1 MIQNYMMLPFYEAK
15 EKQFRFRANCD
26 DDSPLHSFRIPN
38 YMLPSFFFKR
48 EKRPLDIG
56 FFRVYDLNDTLVAQ
70 LSALRHIHSVSAP
83 LFDGFGYVPNRLE
96 SILDTF
102 ATPEAPDP
110 GYSNYLL
117 PCGKYYIELSES
129 DDVKKYY
136 SEIFEVV
143 DDEAITDGDELIL
156 NGRGQTTM
164 DNWLTGGSW
173 APSGS
178 TMNYGGGTT
187 GVILSQ
193 VISNANDDDNHF
205 YKVSFNIG
213 GWNNFGDPTRYVR
226 VFLNGAGDYV
236 NSILVDGSGTPY
248 TYYVKNVSQ
257 IVFQVFNGNVTF
269 VLGSVSVKRID
280 GHVNHV
286 SMMTSRSCKFP
297 NSIAVATYNYFNYY
311 LLDALIAAPEYGE
324 VLKEDENG
332 DFEKVYSFVRPFKKY
347 SLQPML
353 LSEPVA
359 DALAQ
364 LNTFDIAEL
373 FDSINNDVFLL
384 NSNERLTQFRSI
396 QSFET
401 KFEWQ
406 DKDCYMLANISF
418 EENLAVYDKCCDDNE
433 DVAPC
438 FDPED
443 PLTELTIAVDFLT
456 DHFHISAS
464 NTPADLEG
472 TFITIAYRKVAIGG
486 YIDCSTIGGAETL
499 TGIEMPYADFLA
511 NGADFYVSDVADY
524 VYSFFVNVTQL
535 RCDGVSSDAVCS
547 GCIPFDEEIQSAG
560 FDPDTL
566 FVEPVTALVPTGWTV
581 QLFVYCSG
589 VAIPDCDAIPVGSYN
604 AYGPAVTA
612 ASFNTT
618 PLEFLKNTCFHW
630 CVMAKYT
637 RSGCDPV
644 YSNRIAGSS

>member
-1 MIQNYMMLPFYEAK
+1 
-15 EKQFRFRANCD
+15 
-26 DDSPLHSFRIPN
+26 
-38 YMLPSFFFKR
+38 
-48 EKRPLDIG
+48 
-56 FFRVYDLNDTLVAQ
+56 
-70 LSALRHIHSVSAP
+70 
-83 LFDGFGYVPNRLE
+83 
-96 SILDTF
+96 
-102 ATPEAPDP
+102 
-110 GYSNYLL
+110 
-117 PCGKYYIELSES
+117 
-129 DDVKKYY
+129 
-136 SEIFEVV
+136 
-143 DDEAITDGDELIL
+143 
-156 NGRGQTTM
+156 
-164 DNWLTGGSW
+164 
-173 APSGS
+173 
-178 TMNYGGGTT
+178 
-187 GVILSQ
+187 
-193 VISNANDDDNHF
+193 
-205 YKVSFNIG
+205 
-213 GWNNFGDPTRYVR
+213 
-226 VFLNGAGDYV
+226 
-236 NSILVDGSGTPY
+236 
-248 TYYVKNVSQ
+248 
-257 IVFQVFNGNVTF
+257 
-269 VLGSVSVKRID
+269 
-280 GHVNHV
+280 
-286 SMMTSRSCKFP
+286 
-297 NSIAVATYNYFNYY
+297 
-311 LLDALIAAPEYGE
+311 
-324 VLKEDENG
+324 LKEDENG

-396 QSFET
+396 QSFEM

-418 EENLAVYDKCCDDNE
+418 EENLAVYNKCCDDNE

-464 NTPADLEG
+464 NTPTDLEG